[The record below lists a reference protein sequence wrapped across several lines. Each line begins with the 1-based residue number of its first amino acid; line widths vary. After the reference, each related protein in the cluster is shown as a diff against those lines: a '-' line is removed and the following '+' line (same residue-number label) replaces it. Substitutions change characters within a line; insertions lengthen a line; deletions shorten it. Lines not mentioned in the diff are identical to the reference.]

1 MVNEEL
7 NKKNQRMFFSVIGIV
22 FAMVALSFITPQ
34 LYNLFCRVTGYGG
47 TTQRVDVSDT
57 ENAADERPVLAQKIT
72 IRFDA
77 NISKKLPWR
86 FAPTK
91 RSIEVKIGEETVA
104 TYYAKN
110 LSTKETTGTA
120 TFNVTPL
127 KAGKYFS
134 KMECFCFSE
143 QTLEAGE
150 RAEMPLSFFVDPSIV
165 DDPVLE
171 DVDTITLSYS
181 FFPAESEELDKEME
195 KIYESP

>member
-47 TTQRVDVSDT
+47 TTQRVDVNEA

-91 RSIEVKIGEETVA
+91 RSIEVNIGEETVA

-110 LSTKETTGTA
+110 LSTEETTGTA

-134 KMECFCFSE
+134 KMDCFCFSE

-150 RAEMPLSFFVDPSIV
+150 QADMPLSFFVDPSIV

-181 FFPAESEELDKEME
+181 FFPVESEDLDKDME
-195 KIYESP
+195 KTDESP